1 MKDKRLYKGYR
12 IANNPNPNET
22 FTLVDS
28 VNFKKPCVI
37 SLENLAGFLTVK
49 VDDNLNNLNVVSV
62 NCENQEDNPE
72 NPPNTFKVNTKAH
85 IAIDDNYL
93 YIWIPLLKRWKRA
106 ILSNW
111 K

>member
-1 MKDKRLYKGYR
+1 MKNERLYKGYR
-12 IANNPNPNET
+12 IANNPDPSKT

-28 VNFKKPCVI
+28 ANFKKPCII
-37 SLENLAGFLTVK
+37 SLENLAGILTVK

-72 NPPNTFKVNTKAH
+72 SPPNTFKVNTKAH

-93 YIWIPLLKRWKRA
+93 YVWNPKLKKWKR
-106 ILSNW
+106 ILLSDW
-111 K
+111 